1 MEGCS
6 DHQSLIAQQTGLECV
21 MGVWQSGHACFSL
34 HHSVIQFLHRAHQTG
49 KNRHRGKGAFEKL
62 KKMQVYNTRII
73 HDHGKQLLGV
83 VTCRLLRQLLTP
95 LIAWELGLQNG
106 KWIFANAICYE
117 ILGREVFCKRNNT
130 HGATQYLCK

>member
-49 KNRHRGKGAFEKL
+49 DERTDTEVKGHLKNWKNAG
-62 KKMQVYNTRII
+62 
-73 HDHGKQLLGV
+73 
-83 VTCRLLRQLLTP
+83 RQY
-95 LIAWELGLQNG
+95 Q
-106 KWIFANAICYE
+106 
-117 ILGREVFCKRNNT
+117 NNT
-130 HGATQYLCK
+130 CGSSC